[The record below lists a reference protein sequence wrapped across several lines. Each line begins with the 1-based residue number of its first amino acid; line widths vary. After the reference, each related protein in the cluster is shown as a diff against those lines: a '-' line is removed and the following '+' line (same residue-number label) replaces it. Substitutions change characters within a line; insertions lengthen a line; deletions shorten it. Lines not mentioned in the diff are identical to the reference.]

1 MDLSLKQ
8 RLLGAIVLI
17 ALAVIFV
24 PMILSGPAPQ
34 QGSETV
40 NLAIPPAPNREF
52 QNRVLPV
59 DPAQPQAATQNPPT
73 AASDQVVS
81 HDALATLDTPPR
93 APEIAQPTEPVA
105 TPAGDAKADISTP
118 PKPDTTKPTKA
129 DAATTKADIAKA
141 ESAPGRAASGRF
153 YVHLGIYASAKNAD
167 DLVAMLKKSGYPAF
181 AEASTYQGKAGE
193 RVRVG
198 PFEDRAAAE
207 AARLR
212 IRQVKADVPASV
224 VQLADDAKADA
235 PPAALPADRA
245 GGWAV
250 QLGAFKTV
258 DEANKVRDRLKT
270 AGFVAFVDRATTDNG
285 TLFRVRAGPETDRGN
300 ADKLRGRIKD
310 KLKLD
315 GMIVTQQ

>member
-24 PMILSGPAPQ
+24 PMLLSGPAPQ
-34 QGSETV
+34 QTSETV
-40 NLAIPPAPNREF
+40 NLAIPPAPDREF

-59 DPAQPQAATQNPPT
+59 DATQEAAKAAPPAVT
-73 AASDQVVS
+73 TSQT
-81 HDALATLDTPPR
+81 LATVETPPR
-93 APEIAQPTEPVA
+93 PAEIPQPTTA
-105 TPAGDAKADISTP
+105 TPAEPAPAMDTAKPQTP
-118 PKPDTTKPTKA
+118 AAPPPAAKTESKP
-129 DAATTKADIAKA
+129 A
-141 ESAPGRAASGRF
+141 ENEPGRAASGRF
-153 YVHLGIYASAKNAD
+153 FVHLGVYAATKNAD
-167 DLVAMLKKSGYPAF
+167 DLVASLKQGGFPAF
-181 AEASTYQGKAGE
+181 AEASDYQGKPAE

-198 PFEDRAAAE
+198 PYEDRAAAE

-212 IRQVKADVPASV
+212 IKQVKPSVPGSV

-235 PPAALPADRA
+235 PATALPATRA
-245 GGWAV
+245 GAWAV

-258 DEANKVRDRLKT
+258 DEANKVRDRLKN
-270 AGFVAFVDRATTDNG
+270 AGFVAYVDKAEAENG
-285 TLFRVRAGPETDRGN
+285 TLWRVRAGPEADRGN

-315 GMIVTQQ
+315 GMVVTQQ

>member
-24 PMILSGPAPQ
+24 PMFLSGPAPQ
-34 QGSETV
+34 QTSETV
-40 NLAIPPAPNREF
+40 NLAIPPAPDREF

-59 DPAQPQAATQNPPT
+59 DATPDAAKNPQSNATQPVTNTP
-73 AASDQVVS
+73 
-81 HDALATLDTPPR
+81 LATVETPPR
-93 APEIAQPTEPVA
+93 PAEIPQPTEPVK
-105 TPAGDAKADISTP
+105 TDPAAAPAPANAPKA
-118 PKPDTTKPTKA
+118 
-129 DAATTKADIAKA
+129 AAAAPAPAKA
-141 ESAPGRAASGRF
+141 ETPKVADNAPGRAASGRF
-153 YVHLGIYASAKNAD
+153 YVHLGVYTVTKNAD
-167 DLVAMLKKSGYPAF
+167 DLVAALKQGGLPAF
-181 AEASTYQGKAGE
+181 AEASEAQGKPAE

-212 IRQVKADVPASV
+212 IKQMNPTVGSSV

-235 PPAALPADRA
+235 PATALPASRA

-258 DEANKVRDRLKT
+258 DEANKVRDRLKN
-270 AGFVAFVDRATTDNG
+270 AGFVAYVDKVDAEGAT
-285 TLFRVRAGPETDRGN
+285 LWRVRAGPEADRGN
-300 ADKLRGRIKD
+300 ADKLKGRIKD
-310 KLKLD
+310 KLKMD
-315 GMIVTQQ
+315 GMVVTQQ